1 MEVNSSWVDTLNSVR
16 EMDEEDTDSLL
27 EIVLDHQFDFQRE
40 KAKKEG
46 KVLLQVSKG
55 GEYVT
60 VAEQD
65 YIKGEEV

>member
-1 MEVNSSWVDTLNSVR
+1 MNHRDFVEARNLLY
-16 EMDEEDTDSLL
+16 EMDEAETYSFL
-27 EIVLDHQFDFQRE
+27 EFVLAHIDNFQRV